1 MDLRP
6 MGVADAFVVALV
18 VKMPG
23 VMTMMTGEH
32 HLQVVPVKEG
42 AVK

>member
-6 MGVADAFVVALV
+6 MEVADAFVVALV

-23 VMTMMTGEH
+23 VMTMMTGD
-32 HLQVVPVKEG
+32 HLPQVVLVKEG
-42 AVK
+42 TVK

>member
-6 MGVADAFVVALV
+6 TGVADAFVVALV

-23 VMTMMTGEH
+23 VMTMMTGELH
-32 HLQVVPVKEG
+32 PQVVLVKEG